1 MPMHS
6 PVPVRPG
13 REHAL
18 LTPERARYAAVG
30 AILALATA
38 AQFLGLV
45 PALRYERDG
54 LADGELWR
62 ALTAHLVHLGPRHLF
77 LNGVGLVLVAAL
89 VGPYLR
95 LAAWLLAFVVS
106 ALTIS
111 AGLWLGS
118 PGLAWYVGLSG
129 VLHGLFIAGALA
141 GLALPAERRF
151 ALAVLVLV
159 LGKLIWEQ
167 GWGALPGTAEAAGGR
182 VVVDSHL
189 YGGLGGL
196 IAGAMRAGWT
206 RLRPPARE
214 ARGR

>member
-1 MPMHS
+1 MR
-6 PVPVRPG
+6 VPPPDTLRPG
-13 REHAL
+13 PGRAL

-30 AILALATA
+30 AVLALATA
-38 AQFLGLV
+38 AQFSGLV
-45 PALRYERDG
+45 SELRYERDA

-95 LAAWLLAFVVS
+95 LGAWLLAFVAA

-111 AGLWLGS
+111 AGLWIAA
-118 PGLAWYVGLSG
+118 PGLVWYVGLSG

-141 GLALPAERRF
+141 GLALPEERRF

-159 LGKLIWEQ
+159 TGKLAWEQ
-167 GWGALPGTAEAAGGR
+167 AWGALPGTAEAAGGR
-182 VVVDSHL
+182 VVIDSHL
-189 YGGLGGL
+189 YGGFGGL
-196 IAGAMRAGWT
+196 VAGAVRAGWAW
-206 RLRPPARE
+206 LRPRASR